1 MLEKHSILSEF
12 PEQRDRIVSKISG
25 DAAFAKLVNDYSRL
39 DSEVYAL
46 EASGTPVTDT
56 VIEDLKKRRLRLKDS
71 IYQAL

>member
-12 PEQRDRIVSKISG
+12 PEHRERIVFKIG
-25 DAAFAKLVNDYSRL
+25 ADPAFAKLVNEYSRL
-39 DSEVYAL
+39 DSEVFSL

-71 IYQAL
+71 IHQAL